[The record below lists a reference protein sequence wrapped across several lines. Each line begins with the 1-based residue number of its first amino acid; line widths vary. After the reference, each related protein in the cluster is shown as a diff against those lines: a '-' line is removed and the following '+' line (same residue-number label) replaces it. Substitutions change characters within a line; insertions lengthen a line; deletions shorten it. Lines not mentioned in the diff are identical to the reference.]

1 MTMRIALYAGSFDP
15 ITNGHLDVLRGAL
28 TLADRI
34 IVAIGIHPGKKPLF
48 SFEERLRLIEKAA
61 EAEFGE
67 EGKRIFV
74 VAFDG
79 LVVDAARAHGAS
91 ILIRGLR
98 DGTDLDYE
106 MQMAGMNQAMVP
118 EVQTVFLP
126 ASPAVRM
133 ITATLV
139 RQIASMGGDIGPFV
153 PANIADALREKFSN
167 R

>member
-1 MTMRIALYAGSFDP
+1 MRIALYAGSFDP

-79 LVVDAARAHGAS
+79 LVVDAARAHGVS

-153 PANIADALREKFSN
+153 PANVADALREKFSN

>member
-1 MTMRIALYAGSFDP
+1 MRIALYAGSFDP

>member
-1 MTMRIALYAGSFDP
+1 MRIALYAGSFDP

-153 PANIADALREKFSN
+153 PANVADALREKFSN